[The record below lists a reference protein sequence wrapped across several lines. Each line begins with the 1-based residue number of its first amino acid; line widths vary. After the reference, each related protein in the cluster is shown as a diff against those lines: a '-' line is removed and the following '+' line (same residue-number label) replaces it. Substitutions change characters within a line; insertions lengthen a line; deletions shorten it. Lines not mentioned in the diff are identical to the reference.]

1 MNSSNATPLFNQ
13 TVDRNH
19 WTWSLQTII
28 VLLTCGLITLA
39 TILGNGLVLLSIKF
53 RLHTRSYSDYFIV
66 SLCLADFFVGLF
78 VMPPMALHTFQ
89 LKWPFHYRLC
99 YMWMSID
106 FTCSTASFLTLAS
119 MALDRYY
126 ALTAP
131 YFHLRNRSYSS
142 VLIFIVSSWAIPFA
156 IWPMSIF
163 LGQHFSSSPPS
174 CVHPANSYIIVVLC
188 SFFYYIP
195 LLFMLCCYS
204 RIIVNI
210 KNIEVMIKGTW
221 GTIKYNPNDYGHGY
235 TQNSDKHN
243 LTSTSSQSTS
253 SLRSLLLRYFQRNTT
268 KHPLQNPTRSGN
280 GSPYNIPVNLLNNR
294 CNRLGTV
301 SNYGFASNTLSPVP
315 LYRSNRQATTATFT
329 GQKRCLNDVIEEKR
343 SKPDSTLNQE
353 EELVRT
359 RLSTRTSSLPAA
371 RCISYYHF
379 PSSNIS
385 QTKILE
391 DSPHTR
397 FNSISNERS
406 RSHSHSSNQSVGIN
420 GGVLT
425 TDISEHSS
433 SFDNTLD
440 DDHRRLSRRHL
451 PSHTTSTSFN
461 SSRYSQRAV
470 AQFMHERNKARLR
483 RNQKASR
490 MLGILLAVFLIC
502 WLPFII
508 SYPIML
514 LYPKKFSVEL
524 ECIIFWLGYVNSLLN
539 PFLYV
544 YRLKAKTRLRY
555 QWSLRKTN
563 SQTEDKIRWHQIDL
577 QQAKIMSEYNADIR
591 DDECCGDSINNDEN
605 DDIFD
610 DLDNMNDSE
619 EDRRLITVGICAQWK
634 KIKAKP
640 MEEILHRLEQ
650 FEFLRIIVFTET
662 MIHEKSIEEWPFCHV
677 LISFHSKGFPLA
689 KTQEYARL
697 HRPFLI
703 NDLDKQWC
711 IMDRIKVHEIL
722 DDTGI
727 PQPRYGVVRRE
738 KNEDGTWI
746 TLSNVIEQDDQIE
759 IDGQIFHKP
768 FVEKPVSAENHD
780 VYIYFPSSAGG
791 GSQRLFRKIGSR
803 SSVYTSENSIRN
815 DGSYIYEEFMPTD
828 GTDVKVYT
836 VGAEYAHAE
845 ARKSPGLDGK
855 VERDEFGKEV
865 RYPVIL
871 RADEKLIAMKICLAF
886 KQTVCGFDLLRVEG
900 KSFVCDVNGFS
911 FVKNSTKYYDDCAS
925 ILGHMIMRE
934 LAPTLSIPYPLA
946 YQPEDPPYV
955 PTAFGTRMELRCVI
969 GVIRHGDRTPK
980 QKMKMVVLHPL
991 FFQLF
996 EKYNGPKNGHL
1007 KLKHPGQLQEV
1018 LDIARTLLKE
1028 LDDDGLTKLPNSSE
1042 TRGKLV
1048 QLKQVLELYGHFSG
1062 INRKIQLKY
1071 LPKGPPKKSSSEDE
1085 LDDIPSQPSLLLV
1098 VKWGGQLTQT
1108 GKNQAEALGKSFRK
1122 MYPGGQGAVGDR
1134 PDVGLLRLHS
1144 TFRHDLKIYASDEG
1158 RVQMTAAAFAKGLLA
1173 LDGELAPI
1181 LVQMVK
1187 SANTNGL
1194 LDNDVDSTK
1203 EQQKVK
1209 QTLHDLLAKD
1219 RDFNQEDYDKIAP
1232 TRSRSFTSSMDFIK
1246 NPVVI
1251 CRKILEYIH
1260 EMTVLIRTHVFK
1272 GESTTLFHSETWD
1285 LCLRRWLKLE
1295 KDFYNIQKD
1304 KFNISKVP
1312 DIYDSIKYDLL
1323 HNKNK
1328 LQFPHADDLYVC
1340 SKALADIVVPQEYG
1354 MTIEEKLSIARGIVT
1369 PLLRK
1374 IRADLQCNLT
1384 GVLTHDEHV
1393 NKLDPSCSKGIQT
1406 PGRHVRTRLYFT
1418 SESHVHSLLTIIR
1431 YGGLLDTHADEQWKR
1446 SMSYLET
1453 VSELNYLTQIVI
1465 MLYED
1470 SSEEMDSEKRFHVE
1484 LHFSPGAYGCFDVP
1498 PDIDSVTSDVNTI
1511 RTVLPKSNRE
1521 AAHSPPRDQTKALL
1535 IESTNA
1541 TSSPKVINP
1550 VPTIITVDCASPP
1563 MTTEKTN
1570 PKMIKESHATKN
1582 YHRNSDGIIP
1592 SCSSEPTDYEEIHS
1606 TSVPRSSHYDNYL
1619 LKPKSLDNS
1628 ESKLQH
1634 LTGQQSEP
1642 SPVFSSEIRCKSNTI
1657 LGICP
1662 SKSHAQLSLLY
1673 NSELSRRNSGTLFY
1687 VWKSI
1692 LTHNYYNT
1700 IHGGLSDKRILNY
1713 VPLTSIFSTRVIS
1726 GAKSTPDLNKLL
1738 ERKQAGLIC
1747 PETVVL
1753 APLET
1758 LNTNL
1763 NYKILDDFIG
1773 KMTGSTVKFL
1783 STEPTAMLTLPPL
1796 PSDVA
1801 INRFSVES
1809 VDTNNGQYGNDKK
1822 GRVSFVKIPQ
1832 YSINTINELPEKN
1845 D

>member
-1 MNSSNATPLFNQ
+1 
-13 TVDRNH
+13 
-19 WTWSLQTII
+19 
-28 VLLTCGLITLA
+28 
-39 TILGNGLVLLSIKF
+39 
-53 RLHTRSYSDYFIV
+53 
-66 SLCLADFFVGLF
+66 
-78 VMPPMALHTFQ
+78 
-89 LKWPFHYRLC
+89 
-99 YMWMSID
+99 
-106 FTCSTASFLTLAS
+106 
-119 MALDRYY
+119 
-126 ALTAP
+126 
-131 YFHLRNRSYSS
+131 
-142 VLIFIVSSWAIPFA
+142 
-156 IWPMSIF
+156 
-163 LGQHFSSSPPS
+163 
-174 CVHPANSYIIVVLC
+174 
-188 SFFYYIP
+188 
-195 LLFMLCCYS
+195 
-204 RIIVNI
+204 
-210 KNIEVMIKGTW
+210 
-221 GTIKYNPNDYGHGY
+221 
-235 TQNSDKHN
+235 
-243 LTSTSSQSTS
+243 
-253 SLRSLLLRYFQRNTT
+253 
-268 KHPLQNPTRSGN
+268 
-280 GSPYNIPVNLLNNR
+280 
-294 CNRLGTV
+294 
-301 SNYGFASNTLSPVP
+301 
-315 LYRSNRQATTATFT
+315 
-329 GQKRCLNDVIEEKR
+329 
-343 SKPDSTLNQE
+343 
-353 EELVRT
+353 
-359 RLSTRTSSLPAA
+359 
-371 RCISYYHF
+371 
-379 PSSNIS
+379 
-385 QTKILE
+385 
-391 DSPHTR
+391 
-397 FNSISNERS
+397 
-406 RSHSHSSNQSVGIN
+406 
-420 GGVLT
+420 
-425 TDISEHSS
+425 
-433 SFDNTLD
+433 
-440 DDHRRLSRRHL
+440 
-451 PSHTTSTSFN
+451 
-461 SSRYSQRAV
+461 
-470 AQFMHERNKARLR
+470 
-483 RNQKASR
+483 
-490 MLGILLAVFLIC
+490 
-502 WLPFII
+502 
-508 SYPIML
+508 
-514 LYPKKFSVEL
+514 
-524 ECIIFWLGYVNSLLN
+524 
-539 PFLYV
+539 
-544 YRLKAKTRLRY
+544 
-555 QWSLRKTN
+555 
-563 SQTEDKIRWHQIDL
+563 
-577 QQAKIMSEYNADIR
+577 MSEYNADIR
-591 DDECCGDSINNDEN
+591 HDECCGMSINDNED

-610 DLDNMNDSE
+610 DVDNINDSE
-619 EDRRLITVGICAQWK
+619 EDHRVITVGICAQWK

-640 MEEILHRLEQ
+640 MEEILHRLEH
-650 FEFLRIIVFTET
+650 FESLRIVIFPET
-662 MIHEKSIEEWPFCHV
+662 TIHEKPIEEWPFCHV

-697 HRPFLI
+697 HRPYLI

-711 IMDRIKVHEIL
+711 IMDRVKVHEIL
-722 DDTGI
+722 EDAGI
-727 PQPRYGVVRRE
+727 PQPRYGVLRRHL
-738 KNEDGTWI
+738 NSDGTWT

-759 IDGQIFHKP
+759 IDGEIFHKP

-780 VYIYFPSSAGG
+780 VYIYFPLSAGG

-803 SSVYTSENSIRN
+803 SSVYTSENNIRK

-855 VERDEFGKEV
+855 VDRDEFGKEV

-946 YQPEDPPYV
+946 YQPEDPPFV
-955 PTAFGTRMELRCVI
+955 PTAFGTRMELRCLI
-969 GVIRHGDRTPK
+969 AVIRHGDRTPK

-1028 LDDDGLTKLPNSSE
+1028 LDDNRLTKFPNSPE
-1042 TRGKLV
+1042 TKGKLL

-1085 LDDIPSQPSLLLV
+1085 FDDIPCQPSLLLV

-1108 GKNQAEALGKSFRK
+1108 GRNQAEALGRAFRK
-1122 MYPGGQGAVGDR
+1122 MYPGGQSAGGDR

-1194 LDNDVDSTK
+1194 LDNDLDATK

-1209 QTLHDLLAKD
+1209 QTLHDLLGKD
-1219 RDFNQEDYDKIAP
+1219 RQFAKEDYDKIAP
-1232 TRSRSFTSSMDFIK
+1232 TCSRSFLTSMDFIK

-1251 CRKILEYIH
+1251 CRKIFEYIH
-1260 EMTVLIRTHVFK
+1260 EMTVLIRDHLLK
-1272 GESTTLFHSETWD
+1272 GGSETLFHSETLD

-1295 KDFYNIQKD
+1295 KDFYNVQKD

-1323 HNKNK
+1323 HNKNN
-1328 LQFPHADDLYVC
+1328 LQFPHAEDLYVC
-1340 SKALADIVVPQEYG
+1340 SKALADLVVPQEYG

-1393 NKLDPSCSKGIQT
+1393 NKLDPSYSKGIQT

-1431 YGGLLDTHADEQWKR
+1431 YGGLLDTSTDEQWKR
-1446 SMSYLET
+1446 SMDYIET

-1470 SSEEMDSEKRFHVE
+1470 SSEEEDSEKRFHVE

-1498 PDIDSVTSDVNTI
+1498 PEIDSVTSDVNTI
-1511 RTVLPKSNRE
+1511 RTVLPKSHRE
-1521 AAHSPPRDQTKALL
+1521 AAHSPPRHQAKPPVLETLP
-1535 IESTNA
+1535 ETTNK
-1541 TSSPKVINP
+1541 SLPQIINP
-1550 VPTIITVDCASPP
+1550 VPTIVTFDCTSPP
-1563 MTTEKTN
+1563 MNTEKTS
-1570 PKMIKESHATKN
+1570 PKMITEPFPVKT
-1582 YHRNSDGIIP
+1582 YHRKSDGIITN
-1592 SCSSEPTDYEEIHS
+1592 CSSQPIDSEELHS
-1606 TSVPRSSHYDNYL
+1606 TSVPRSSHYDNYM
-1619 LKPKSLDNS
+1619 LKPKSLDTN
-1628 ESKLQH
+1628 ESKLHQ
-1634 LTGQQSEP
+1634 LTEQKFEKP
-1642 SPVFSSEIRCKSNTI
+1642 SVFSNGIHQTANTI
-1657 LGICP
+1657 FGLCP
-1662 SKSHAQLSLLY
+1662 TKAQNQFSLL
-1673 NSELSRRNSGTLFY
+1673 SAPELSRRNSE
-1687 VWKSI
+1687 SI

-1700 IHGGLSDKRILNY
+1700 IHGGGADKRPFTY
-1713 VPLTSIFSTRVIS
+1713 MPLSSIFSTRVIS

-1747 PETVVL
+1747 PETAVL

-1773 KMTGSTVKFL
+1773 KMTSSTFKFL
-1783 STEPTAMLTLPPL
+1783 SNDISTVSLPFLL
-1796 PSDVA
+1796 PDAS

-1809 VDTNNGQYGNDKK
+1809 VDTTNSIYGNDKK
-1822 GRVSFVKIPQ
+1822 VRLGYIKSPQ
-1832 YSINTINELPEKN
+1832 YSIDTINELPERTI
-1845 D
+1845 DEER